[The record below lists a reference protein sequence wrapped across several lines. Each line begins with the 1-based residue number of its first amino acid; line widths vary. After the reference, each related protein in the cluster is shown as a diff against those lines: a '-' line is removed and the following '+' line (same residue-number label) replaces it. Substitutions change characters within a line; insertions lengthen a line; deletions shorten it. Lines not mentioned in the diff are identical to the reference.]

1 MQPDGE
7 GGSYYIKYSELGWDQ
22 TVFFAEDGV
31 HLSDLGNDFFL
42 YRLQMKL
49 YDLIM

>member
-22 TVFFAEDGV
+22 TKGTKTYLQSPIETDTPNIV
-31 HLSDLGNDFFL
+31 HLH
-42 YRLQMKL
+42 YQAV
-49 YDLIM
+49 